1 MRISIV
7 FLLAFPFLRS
17 PARADWPQ
25 FRGPDGQGH
34 SLATGL
40 PLQWSETTNI
50 RWKVPIPGR
59 GWSSPVLGGGQIWL
73 TTALDDGHSLRA
85 LCLDQQTGKLIH
97 DIEVFQISKP
107 PVINGKNSYASPTP
121 VLEPGRLYVHFGTF
135 GTACLDTLSGKI
147 LWTNQ
152 ELRLDHKEG
161 PGSSPAVCGE
171 LLILNCDGIDVQY
184 VAALDKHTGRVA
196 WKTPR
201 SGARNSYADFRKA
214 YSTPLVIRVNGRE
227 EIVSVGADRA
237 SAYDPI
243 TGKEIW
249 WVDYKGFS
257 NVPRP
262 VFDRGVVYL
271 CTGYMKPEV
280 WAIRADGE
288 GDVTQDHVL
297 WRETKQAPANV
308 SPLLIDDVLY
318 TVSDMGVI
326 TARATATGREMWS
339 QRLGGPATA
348 SPVYADGRI
357 YVCDENG
364 KTSVLKPG
372 AKFDLLA
379 RNAVK
384 GRVQASPALEGQ
396 AIYLRTDS
404 HLYRIE
410 NSGH

>member
-135 GTACLDTLSGKI
+135 GTACIDTSTGKI

-161 PGSSPAVCGE
+161 PGSSPAVCGD

-214 YSTPLVIRVNGRE
+214 YSTPLVIRVHGRE

-243 TGKEIW
+243 SGKEIW

-297 WRETKQAPANV
+297 WREAKQAPANV
-308 SPLLIDDVLY
+308 SPLLIDDILY

-326 TARATATGREMWS
+326 TARATATGRELWS
-339 QRLGGPATA
+339 QRLGGPASA
-348 SPVYADGRI
+348 SPVYAEGRI

-372 AKFDLLA
+372 AKFDLLE
-379 RNAVK
+379 RNVVK
-384 GRVQASPALEGQ
+384 GRVQASPALAGQ
-396 AIYLRTDS
+396 AIYLRTDT

>member
-1 MRISIV
+1 MRIPIV
-7 FLLAFPFLRS
+7 FLLAFPFL
-17 PARADWPQ
+17 PAPAQPDWPQ

-34 SLATGL
+34 SSATGL

-59 GWSSPVLGGGQIWL
+59 GWSSPVLGSGQIWL

-85 LCLDQQTGKLIH
+85 LGLEQQTGKLIH
-97 DIEVFQISKP
+97 NIEVFQIPKP

-135 GTACLDTLSGKI
+135 GTACIDTSTGKI

-161 PGSSPAVCGE
+161 PGSSPAVCGD

-214 YSTPLVIRVNGRE
+214 YSTPLVIRVHGRE

-243 TGKEIW
+243 SGKEIW

-297 WRETKQAPANV
+297 WREAKQAPANV
-308 SPLLIDDVLY
+308 SPLLIDDILY

-326 TARATATGREMWS
+326 TARATATGRELWS
-339 QRLGGPATA
+339 QRLGGPASA
-348 SPVYADGRI
+348 SPVYAEGRI

-372 AKFDLLA
+372 AKFDLLE
-379 RNAVK
+379 RNVVK
-384 GRVQASPALEGQ
+384 GRVQASPALAGQ
-396 AIYLRTDS
+396 AIYLRTDT